1 MIEIMNGLD
10 QNGDQI
16 PESAQSNATS
26 PLNNSSIKQN
36 KGMFHVSCFDVSS
49 NAGFEYWAFE

>member
-26 PLNNSSIKQN
+26 PLSNSSNKQN
-36 KGMFHVSCFDVSS
+36 NGMFHCK
-49 NAGFEYWAFE
+49 GFEYWTFE